1 MRTDGNNPVWG
12 EAEWEKEIRRDEGR
26 INRYFHDLP
35 VCIDLPDEEDF
46 IFADISSIPELIP
59 GNTSSEEWKKLR
71 RFEDDPDAEC
81 DCHEN
86 SVNHD
91 DECVRILD
99 RLGVEWSVLSVDK
112 LDNSLWMHA
121 AGVTCSF
128 AKLISS
134 VENYNAADKNAEL
147 ALKKILGK
155 KMLRDLDM
163 LVKHLRCVSA
173 IQTSLFQDI
182 SMLISS
188 LARLR
193 VLLAIRC
200 EEL

>member
-1 MRTDGNNPVWG
+1 MRGEGNNPVWG
-12 EAEWEKEIRRDEGR
+12 EAEWEMEIRRDEGR

-59 GNTSSEEWKKLR
+59 GNTTSEEWKRLR

-81 DCHEN
+81 DCSEN

-99 RLGVEWSVLSVDK
+99 RLSVEWGVLSVDK
-112 LDNSLWMHA
+112 LDDSLWLHA
-121 AGVTCSF
+121 AGVTCCF

-134 VENYNAADKNAEL
+134 VENFNAADKNAEL
-147 ALKKILGK
+147 ALKKVLGK
-155 KMLRDLDM
+155 KMLHDLDM
-163 LVKHLRCVSA
+163 LVKQLRCVFA
-173 IQTSLFQDI
+173 IQSTLFQDI
-182 SMLISS
+182 STFISS
-188 LARLR
+188 LLRLR
-193 VLLAIRC
+193 VLLVIRC